1 MEGMFLSSS
10 QGRYTITLYFCN
22 QCDVVHL
29 ALVEV
34 SALQFLLTCV
44 CLISRTVWILVV
56 NTCIWLTLPLFQFIP
71 DGYASHLSQLE
82 YNQRSRP
89 AKSAS
94 TRMVLRKGSF
104 GLGAAGGD
112 FLRKRNH
119 IFRTISQKKSAG
131 AGAGAGAASPNP
143 TGRTERTLSQCEME
157 RERVTGPATQRSMSI
172 AAGCWGR
179 TGSGK
184 EGSGGLLGPK

>member
-1 MEGMFLSSS
+1 M
-10 QGRYTITLYFCN
+10 
-22 QCDVVHL
+22 H
-29 ALVEV
+29 
-34 SALQFLLTCV
+34 
-44 CLISRTVWILVV
+44 
-56 NTCIWLTLPLFQFIP
+56 LFQFIP

-89 AKSAS
+89 AKSTS
-94 TRMVLRKGSF
+94 SRMVLRKGSF

-119 IFRTISQKKSAG
+119 IFRTISSQQPGGTGGS
-131 AGAGAGAASPNP
+131 ASPNQP
-143 TGRTERTLSQCEME
+143 GRTERTLSQCEVE
-157 RERVTGPATQRSMSI
+157 RERGVVPGAQRSMSI

-179 TGSGK
+179 SGSTR

>member
-1 MEGMFLSSS
+1 MEGMFLSSGADT
-10 QGRYTITLYFCN
+10 QITLYFCN

-29 ALVEV
+29 ALVEF

-56 NTCIWLTLPLFQFIP
+56 NTCIWFTLPLFQFIP

-104 GLGAAGGD
+104 GLGATGGD

-119 IFRTISQKKSAG
+119 IFRTVSTKKSAG
-131 AGAGAGAASPNP
+131 AGSASPNP

-157 RERVTGPATQRSMSI
+157 RERATGPATQRSMSI

>member
-1 MEGMFLSSS
+1 MEDIPAPCSCRL
-10 QGRYTITLYFCN
+10 ITCSHIHKLF
-22 QCDVVHL
+22 
-29 ALVEV
+29 
-34 SALQFLLTCV
+34 
-44 CLISRTVWILVV
+44 SR
-56 NTCIWLTLPLFQFIP
+56 LFQFIP

-119 IFRTISQKKSAG
+119 IFRTISSQQPGGSSG
-131 AGAGAGAASPNP
+131 SSSPIQP
-143 TGRTERTLSQCEME
+143 GRTERTLSQCEGE
-157 RERVTGPATQRSMSI
+157 RERCVGAATQRSMSI

-179 TGSGK
+179 SGSTK
-184 EGSGGLLGPK
+184 EGSGGLLSPK

>member
-1 MEGMFLSSS
+1 MTS
-10 QGRYTITLYFCN
+10 
-22 QCDVVHL
+22 
-29 ALVEV
+29 
-34 SALQFLLTCV
+34 
-44 CLISRTVWILVV
+44 
-56 NTCIWLTLPLFQFIP
+56 PQFIP

-104 GLGAAGGD
+104 GLGAAGGE

-119 IFRTISQKKSAG
+119 IFRTISSQQAG
-131 AGAGAGAASPNP
+131 GGGPASPAQP
-143 TGRTERTLSQCEME
+143 GRTERTQSQCEVE
-157 RERVTGPATQRSMSI
+157 RDRGVGAATQRSMSI

-179 TGSGK
+179 SGSAK
-184 EGSGGLLGPK
+184 EGSGGVARP